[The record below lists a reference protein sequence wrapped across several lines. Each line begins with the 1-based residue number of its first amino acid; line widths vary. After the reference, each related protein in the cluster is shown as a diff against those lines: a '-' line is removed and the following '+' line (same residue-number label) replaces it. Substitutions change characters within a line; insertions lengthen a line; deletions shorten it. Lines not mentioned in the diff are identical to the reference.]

1 VVVLSVCVSIT
12 TCCLGVAQ
20 QCSAP
25 DIIALSKAGYTKQDI
40 NALCMVDVALLDE
53 SARLDLSVPAMNQF
67 LEAILP
73 LQVSANGAQNGVLQS
88 VKYCKADGDHV
99 ATLVAY
105 GSLQGGAGNSGV
117 AANPVS
123 HLKGPL
129 DCSMSADLNRSRQ
142 SALGAPLGVQ
152 DFFATLTMEW
162 SPWSLH
168 FKISAVDQSHAGL
181 VGESTLSTQNLP
193 IAIGNQTVPFNVVL
207 YFLNDRISAI
217 MAPSKDLAG
226 ITQVNQVPALSSF
239 QTSVAGDVPP
249 SQDVRAR
256 VSHQATQL
264 ILNTYFTGGQAVVVQ
279 TGNSQIGDVSLS
291 HLQAGSSVA
300 GQYTVSGNATS
311 KAGAFSLVATADGA
325 DLAVEQVQIS
335 PLSLQTC
342 PGGLSLDAIRCNAS
356 NAALQAGATLLGNV
370 VTAAYKGDLVKNL
383 GTTEVVHLPLGS
395 TSCNVSGTVKQVSS
409 TEKFLQ
415 VDASVNFQKP

>member
-1 VVVLSVCVSIT
+1 MSQLLVAVKVHSRSGSAIRPDRLLALFRRTVVVLSVCVSIT

-181 VGESTLSTQNLP
+181 VGESTL
-193 IAIGNQTVPFNVVL
+193 
-207 YFLNDRISAI
+207 
-217 MAPSKDLAG
+217 
-226 ITQVNQVPALSSF
+226 
-239 QTSVAGDVPP
+239 
-249 SQDVRAR
+249 
-256 VSHQATQL
+256 
-264 ILNTYFTGGQAVVVQ
+264 
-279 TGNSQIGDVSLS
+279 
-291 HLQAGSSVA
+291 
-300 GQYTVSGNATS
+300 
-311 KAGAFSLVATADGA
+311 
-325 DLAVEQVQIS
+325 
-335 PLSLQTC
+335 
-342 PGGLSLDAIRCNAS
+342 
-356 NAALQAGATLLGNV
+356 
-370 VTAAYKGDLVKNL
+370 
-383 GTTEVVHLPLGS
+383 
-395 TSCNVSGTVKQVSS
+395 
-409 TEKFLQ
+409 
-415 VDASVNFQKP
+415 